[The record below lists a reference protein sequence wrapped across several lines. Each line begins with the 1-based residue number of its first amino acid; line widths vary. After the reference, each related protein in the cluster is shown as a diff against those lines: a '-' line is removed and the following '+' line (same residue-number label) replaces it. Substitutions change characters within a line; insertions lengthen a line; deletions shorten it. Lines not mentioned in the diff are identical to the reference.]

1 MKIKARSVRDVA
13 IIEIEGRIPGETE
26 KIEIQEVLSGLLAGG
41 TRKAVIDLSQTEWMA
56 STGLGAL
63 IGSKKRYEEAD
74 AELLLAGLTN
84 RIKELVVITRLTE
97 AYEIHDSVEEAL
109 TAFKN

>member
-1 MKIKARSVRDVA
+1 MKIKARSVRDIA
-13 IIEIEGRIPGETE
+13 IVEIEGRIPGETE
-26 KIEIQEVLSGLLAGG
+26 KVEIQEVMSGLLAGG
-41 TRKAVIDLSQTEWMA
+41 TRKAVIDLSKTEWMA

-63 IGSKKRYEEAD
+63 IGSKKSYDEAN
-74 AELLLAGLTN
+74 AELLLAGLTS

-97 AYEIHDSVEEAL
+97 AYDIHDSVEEAL